1 MGNMSLI
8 AIIPTSDMLFKS
20 SMLSHC
26 GIGGEEVDNEVRAAD
41 GADVEGSAAE
51 ALEGELAL
59 ADEGVDIMA
68 GLGVKLPE
76 DLDDQLVMR
85 HVLI

>member
-8 AIIPTSDMLFKS
+8 AIIPASDKLFKS
-20 SMLSHC
+20 SIHC
-26 GIGGEEVDNEVRAAD
+26 GIGGEEVDDEVRAAD

-59 ADEGVDIMA
+59 ADEGAGIMA

-76 DLDDQLVMR
+76 DLNDQLVMR

>member
-8 AIIPTSDMLFKS
+8 AIIPASDKLFKS

-41 GADVEGSAAE
+41 VEGSAAE

-59 ADEGVDIMA
+59 ADEGVGIMA